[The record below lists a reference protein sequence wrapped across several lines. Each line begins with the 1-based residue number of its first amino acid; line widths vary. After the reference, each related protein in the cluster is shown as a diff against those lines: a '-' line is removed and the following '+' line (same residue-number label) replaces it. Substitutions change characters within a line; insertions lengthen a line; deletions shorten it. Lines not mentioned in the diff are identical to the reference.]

1 MEDTPVAVFIHGCV
15 VGQNCEG
22 VCFLGWGGSPTHDW
36 SQRPDCWHETGL
48 GAPVEVFFPD
58 APNNQKEDS
67 SEKLA
72 AALESPIPINLSAC
86 L

>member
-1 MEDTPVAVFIHGCV
+1 MEDAPLAVFIHGYV

-22 VCFLGWGGSPTHDW
+22 VWLGRVPTHDW

-48 GAPVEVFFPD
+48 GAPDELFSD
-58 APNNQKEDS
+58 APKNQEDS
-67 SEKLA
+67 SEKMGP
-72 AALESPIPINLSAC
+72 ALESPIPVNVSAC